1 MTRQE
6 TTDARTDAVSASLAN
21 GATAIK
27 QTAHQRWTLEL
38 TNGSP
43 HTASARLDDHWLC
56 LDIPLVDMDCPS
68 DRQLR
73 RMLAIQAGIDGAAKL
88 ILDSDGSP
96 SVRAEVPLT
105 DDSDKT
111 RRISAACE
119 SIKSALDALASSRRR
134 SRKKAIVIDDGTQT
148 PDAVDESACEAL
160 ADLCSQ
166 SGWAPFDGPS
176 GKPAVKIDS
185 RLRIYNAILT
195 PRSDAG
201 VEIRVD
207 IAATV
212 GASESR
218 LAAIAEIL
226 LRACGVVRMVKAF
239 VCDEPDSQPAIFAV
253 TLPGPVAQ
261 GELGEALSALA
272 VACEVCGNEISA
284 LQNEEIAQAY
294 LSRGRRRSPRRRAKA
309 S

>member
-1 MTRQE
+1 MTQQE
-6 TTDARTDAVSASLAN
+6 TTDVLTDAVSASLAN
-21 GATAIK
+21 SASAIK

-43 HTASARLDDHWLC
+43 HAASARLDDHWLC

-73 RMLAIQAGIDGAAKL
+73 RMLTIQAGIDGAAKITL
-88 ILDSDGSP
+88 EPDGSL
-96 SVRAEVPLT
+96 SVRAEAPLT

-119 SIKSALDALASSRRR
+119 SIKSALDALASSRRQR
-134 SRKKAIVIDDGTQT
+134 GKKAIVIDDRPEA
-148 PDAVDESACEAL
+148 PDASNEFSSEAL

-166 SGWAPFDGPS
+166 SGWTPFDGPS

-185 RLRIYNAILT
+185 RLRTYNAILT
-195 PRSDAG
+195 PLSDAG
-201 VEIRVD
+201 VAIRVD
-207 IAATV
+207 VASTA

-218 LAAIAEIL
+218 LAALAEIL
-226 LRACGVVRMVKAF
+226 LRACGVVRMVKAY
-239 VCDEPDSQPAIFAV
+239 VCDRPDSHPAVFAV

-272 VACEVCGNEISA
+272 VACEICGNEISA

-294 LSRGRRRSPRRRAKA
+294 LSLGRRRSPRRRAKA